1 MVINHSSAEKQVSD
15 HASQQINHPSAM
27 FLETETRNF
36 CRELSKL
43 TEMDKSGTP
52 LV

>member
-1 MVINHSSAEKQVSD
+1 
-15 HASQQINHPSAM
+15 M

-52 LV
+52 LVWISLDFKGKSIS